1 MNFYTSI
8 APYYDRIFPLDG
20 TVIRFLSN
28 SVDSAEKPLSR
39 RSFLDIGCAT
49 GTVLSAL
56 SGRFDRLAGIDL
68 DSALVAL
75 ATKKLGAE
83 GVTADL
89 RVADMLK
96 LEAEFPNERFSLVTC
111 LGNTLPHLTGKGQ
124 MERFFGS
131 VYRCLEDGGVF
142 IFQIINYDRILD
154 GHIRGL
160 PVIERPGLT
169 FTRMYPEQRPDGLL
183 DFETILR
190 DTGTNVEIRNSVALN
205 PVRKD
210 RMQELLCTAGFGSTV
225 FYGSYA
231 GDGYRSDSFLE
242 IGVCYK

>member
-8 APYYDRIFPLDG
+8 APYYDRIFLYDG
-20 TVIRFLSN
+20 TVIKFISTIL
-28 SVDSAEKPLSR
+28 DSAEKPVAR
-39 RSFLDIGCAT
+39 KSFLDVGCAT

-56 SGRFDRLAGIDL
+56 ADRFDRLSGLDL
-68 DSALVAL
+68 DAALVAL
-75 ATKKLGAE
+75 AAEKLAGE
-83 GVTADL
+83 GTEADL

-96 LEAEFPNERFSLVTC
+96 LGKEFPTERFSLITC
-111 LGNTLPHLTGKGQ
+111 LGNTLPHLTRKGQ
-124 MERFFGS
+124 LEAFFKA
-131 VYRCLEDGGVF
+131 VHEHLEDGGVF
-142 IFQIINYDRILD
+142 VFQMINYDRILD

-160 PVIERPGLT
+160 PVIEQPGLT
-169 FTRMYPEQRPDGLL
+169 FTRIYPEPREDGLL

-190 DTGTNVEIRNSVALN
+190 DSGKNVEIKNSVVLN

-210 RMQELLCTAGFGSTV
+210 RMEALLQDAGFGSTV
-225 FYGSYA
+225 FFGNFA

>member
-8 APYYDRIFPLDG
+8 APYYDRIFPYDE
-20 TVIRFLSN
+20 T
-28 SVDSAEKPLSR
+28 LSR
-39 RSFLDIGCAT
+39 FIISILDSGKKKVSRSGFLDVGCAT

-56 SGRFDRLAGIDL
+56 SGQFDRLAGIDL
-68 DSALVAL
+68 DAVLVAL
-75 ATKKLGAE
+75 AAGKLGAE
-83 GVTADL
+83 GKKADL
-89 RVADMLK
+89 RVADMMTI
-96 LEAEFPNERFSLVTC
+96 AAQFTGERFSLITC

-124 MERFFGS
+124 LGAFFRTVRES
-131 VYRCLEDGGVF
+131 LEDGGVF

-160 PVIERPGLT
+160 PVIERPGLI
-169 FTRMYPEQRPDGLL
+169 FTRSYPEQRTDGLL
-183 DFETILR
+183 DFDTILR
-190 DTGTNVEIRNSVALN
+190 DTGTNVEIKNSVVLN

-210 RMQELLCTAGFGSTV
+210 RVEELLRTAGFGTSV
-225 FYGSYA
+225 FYGNFA